1 MLRRMSRIL
10 PALFSFVLVF
20 GFVKPAAAQDMLA
33 GVDLLYPQLAHPE
46 TDARTAIKKND
57 LRFIAVD
64 RYGKDTPGVNNY
76 PRLKNHYGTKFV
88 RQPFRIIATSSQDF
102 SFRIRA
108 RAYAEIYNRIL
119 LRHLLPRKP

>member
-1 MLRRMSRIL
+1 MLRGMRKIL
-10 PALFSFVLVF
+10 PALFCFVLTF
-20 GFVKPAAAQDMLA
+20 GLVKSAAAQDTLA
-33 GVDLLYPQLAHPE
+33 GVDLLYPKLAYPE
-46 TDARTAIKKND
+46 EDARTAIKKND

-64 RYGKDTPGVNNY
+64 RYGKDTPGVNSY

-88 RQPFRIIATSSQDF
+88 RQPFRIIVTPSQDF

-119 LRHLLPRKP
+119 VRYLLGGKR